1 MRVVFGG
8 TFDPVHIGHLRMA
21 NELAGYLTLDK
32 VYLMPCYRAVH
43 KQGVGAPSEHRLNML
58 ALAVKDDV
66 SIALDD
72 RESQRGQAS
81 YTIDSLQ
88 ELRQE
93 VGSESLCLVVGTDAA
108 KGLASWFR
116 IGEFSRLTNI
126 IVIRRPDEQYS
137 GLDKEHILEQSLEAL
152 SFSPAATVEDIKMA
166 SAGKYI
172 MINLTALD
180 VSSSYIRK
188 SIKQGLSIRYLV
200 TDAVREYICDN
211 ALYQN

>member
-1 MRVVFGG
+1 VFGG

-21 NELAGYLTLDK
+21 NELASYLSLDK
-32 VYLMPCYRAVH
+32 VYLMPCFRAVH
-43 KQGVGAPSEHRLNML
+43 KQGVGASSEHRLNML
-58 ALAVKDDV
+58 ALALESDN
-66 SIALDD
+66 SIALDN
-72 RESQRGQAS
+72 RESQRDQAS

-93 VGSESLCLVVGTDAA
+93 VGCEPLCLVMGTDVA
-108 KGLASWFR
+108 KGLASWLR
-116 IGEFSRLTNI
+116 IDEFSKLTNI

-137 GLDKEHILEQSLEAL
+137 GLDKERMLEQSLEAL

-172 MINLTALD
+172 MINLTALE
-180 VSSSYIRK
+180 VSSSHIRK
-188 SIKQGLSIRYLV
+188 SVKQGLSIRYLV